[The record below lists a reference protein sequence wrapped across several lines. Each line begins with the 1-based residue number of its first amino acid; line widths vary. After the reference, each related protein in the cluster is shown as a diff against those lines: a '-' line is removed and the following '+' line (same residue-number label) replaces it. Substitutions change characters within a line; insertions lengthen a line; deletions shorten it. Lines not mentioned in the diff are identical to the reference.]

1 MHFVSEVVY
10 RLIKKLEINIITT
23 SSSGIL
29 KIRRDLNLLGRG
41 LDKKKSAFR
50 IEVFSY
56 IELYLMFCL

>member
-56 IELYLMFCL
+56 IEFYLMFCL